1 MGTGFTSQPECLH
14 LQIHYLKKM
23 QSYKEFSTYSVQ
35 PDQKP
40 QKKTQTEKHPSSRLV
55 LSDASLHTAYLK
67 VSQTAA
73 LSNSWLL
80 PRLQKVLTLPS
91 SSCIVRLCEMRSCSL
106 HCRAS
111 LDTTFLAKTSLPR
124 TLWLFFFPRNTRSRA
139 TLATSSENSGERM
152 INIFSLIG
160 QQPQGGFVSAWE
172 NRSLQTESDGQFS
185 LVLRLG

>member
-80 PRLQKVLTLPS
+80 PRLQKVLTLLS

-124 TLWLFFFPRNTRSRA
+124 TLWLFFFFQEIQDLGQLLP
-139 TLATSSENSGERM
+139 LAQKTVEKEWLTYLAS
-152 INIFSLIG
+152 
-160 QQPQGGFVSAWE
+160 
-172 NRSLQTESDGQFS
+172 
-185 LVLRLG
+185 